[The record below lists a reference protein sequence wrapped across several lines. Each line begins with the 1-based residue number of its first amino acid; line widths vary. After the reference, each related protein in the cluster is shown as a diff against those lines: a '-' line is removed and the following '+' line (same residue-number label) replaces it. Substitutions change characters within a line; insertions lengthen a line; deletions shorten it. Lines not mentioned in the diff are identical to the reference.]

1 MLFGSDAH
9 SDKPAPSP
17 LPVGP
22 HVRGWLCFG
31 NRTGAGDLLMSQ
43 NMVRL
48 LALATG
54 RLAIVVAFVSLGAG
68 PAGAQF
74 RPPAEPAVGEDYH
87 VEFSYGWWDGDP
99 SLIINSE
106 SLGIVGSDVDL
117 VDDLGITKSRLGKL
131 NLVLRP
137 ARKHKFRFERL
148 PIKYQAETIIGRE
161 FVFNGQRYRVGL
173 PVNTDAQFKTYRF
186 GYEYDFLYRS
196 RGFAGVLLDVK
207 YTDVRVELNS
217 PIGLEYTTAVAPIPT
232 IGFVGRGYLAK
243 NVAIGGE
250 LSFFRVPDNLSD
262 NYDGDY
268 TDFDIY
274 GAVNFNRNTGAS
286 FGYRSVD
293 AFYKADNDT
302 GALKFTGL
310 YFNGIVRF

>member
-1 MLFGSDAH
+1 
-9 SDKPAPSP
+9 
-17 LPVGP
+17 
-22 HVRGWLCFG
+22 
-31 NRTGAGDLLMSQ
+31 
-43 NMVRL
+43 MVRVL
-48 LALATG
+48 RMGRVALAA
-54 RLAIVVAFVSLGAG
+54 AIVVFGG
-68 PAGAQF
+68 RPADAQF
-74 RPPAEPAVGEDYH
+74 RAPAEPVVGEDYH
-87 VEFSYGWWDGDP
+87 VEVAYGWWDGDP
-99 SLIINSE
+99 SLVINSE
-106 SLGIVGSDVDL
+106 SLGIAGTDVDL
-117 VDDLGITKSRLGKL
+117 VDDLGIVKKRLGKL
-131 NLVLRP
+131 NVVLRP

-148 PIKYQAETIIGRE
+148 PIKYEAEAVIQRE
-161 FVFNGQRYRVGL
+161 FVFNGQRYRIGL
-173 PVNTDAQFKTYRF
+173 PVNTNAEFKTYRF

-232 IGFVGRGYLAK
+232 IGFVGRGYIAR

-250 LSFFRVPDNLSD
+250 VSFFRVSDNLSD

-274 GAVNFNRNTGAS
+274 ATVNFTRNAGAS
-286 FGYRSVD
+286 VGFRSVD

-310 YFNGIVRF
+310 YFNGVVRF